1 MSDLVLFAIG
11 LAVVV
16 VGAEL
21 VLRGGTQVALIFR
34 IPPIVIG
41 LTVVSIGTS
50 TPELAVGITAANQ
63 GHGPLALGN
72 IAGTNIVN
80 ILLILGLSALIRP
93 LPTRSDSVKLD
104 VPVMIGSAFALI
116 LMCADGELTRTEGL
130 LMLSGAV
137 VYTVALVSLS
147 RRQGLA
153 MREEFAQAFGPQTP
167 RDGTTT
173 RNLAWHGGMLIAGM
187 MLCVL
192 GAQWLVEGASAIA
205 RAQGVSDAFIG
216 LTIVAIG
223 TSAPELVTTLL
234 ATIRNERDVAIGNLI
249 GSSVYNILA
258 ILGLTA
264 LLASR
269 PLEVTDE
276 ILLVD
281 LPLAAIVALVCL
293 PVFRTDRRVSRPEGA
308 AFVLAYLAYLTSLIV
323 LRT

>member
-16 VGAEL
+16 GGAEL
-21 VLRGGTQVALIFR
+21 VLRGGTQVALVFR

-63 GHGPLALGN
+63 GQGPLALGN

-104 VPVMIGSAFALI
+104 VPVMIASAFALI
-116 LMCADGELTRTEGL
+116 LMCADGALTRTEGM
-130 LMLSGAV
+130 LMLAGAA
-137 VYTVALVSLS
+137 VYTVALVRMS
-147 RRQGLA
+147 RRQGTA
-153 MREEFAQAFGPQTP
+153 MREKFAEALGPQAP
-167 RDGTTT
+167 RRRGMARD
-173 RNLAWHGGMLIAGM
+173 LAWHGGTLVAGIVS
-187 MLCVL
+187 CVL

-205 RAQGVSDAFIG
+205 RANGVSEAFIG

-234 ATIRNERDVAIGNLI
+234 ATIRN
-249 GSSVYNILA
+249 
-258 ILGLTA
+258 
-264 LLASR
+264 
-269 PLEVTDE
+269 
-276 ILLVD
+276 
-281 LPLAAIVALVCL
+281 
-293 PVFRTDRRVSRPEGA
+293 
-308 AFVLAYLAYLTSLIV
+308 
-323 LRT
+323 